1 VKKRWYVLIHLLPP
15 RPIYLRAKIGQRL
28 ARVGAVALKNS
39 VYVLPKTADCLEDF
53 QWIAEEARTGG
64 GEAHV
69 AEAAFV
75 GEEDRLLVRR
85 FTAERDADYK
95 VLAAEAKKA
104 LAAWRRRGPADG
116 KAPAA
121 LPLARLNRRL
131 SEVRAIDFFGAPGRR
146 GAETAVHSLET
157 AMKASPPAS
166 RPGTGGKNR
175 LPSGRTWVTRRDV
188 HVDRIASA
196 WLIRRFLDR
205 RARFRFL
212 DPEKV
217 APKPGEIGFD
227 IVGGEFT
234 HEGDRCTFETL
245 LTRTGRRDP
254 ALTAIAEIVHD
265 IDLKDGK
272 FGRED
277 VAGVGLLVDGI
288 IRSHRRDEDRLARG
302 AALFDDLYASFR
314 GQS

>member
-1 VKKRWYVLIHLLPP
+1 VNKRWYVLVHQLPP

-53 QWIAEEARTGG
+53 QWIAEEARSGG

-69 AEAAFV
+69 AEASFV

-85 FTAERDADYK
+85 FTAERNADYTT
-95 VLAAEAKKA
+95 LAEETKKA
-104 LAAWRRRGPADG
+104 LAAWKRRGREG
-116 KAPAA
+116 ERAPSSP
-121 LPLARLNRRL
+121 LPRLKKRLA
-131 SEVRAIDFFGAPGRR
+131 EIRAIDFFGSPGRSEAEARLRSLEDAVQASPAASPSRGRR
-146 GAETAVHSLET
+146 G
-157 AMKASPPAS
+157 
-166 RPGTGGKNR
+166 RP
-175 LPSGRTWVTRRDV
+175 PSGRTWVTRRDV

-212 DPEKV
+212 DPAKA

-234 HEGDRCTFETL
+234 HEGDRCSFETL
-245 LTRTGRRDP
+245 LARAARPDP
-254 ALTAIAEIVHD
+254 ALAAIAEIVHD

-272 FGRED
+272 FGRDD
-277 VAGVGLLVDGI
+277 VAGVRQLVDGI
-288 IRSHRRDEDRLARG
+288 VRSQTRDEDRLARG
-302 AALFDDLYASFR
+302 SALFDDLYASFR
-314 GQS
+314 GRS

>member
-1 VKKRWYVLIHLLPP
+1 VKKRWYVLVHQLPP

-53 QWIAEEARTGG
+53 QWIAEEARGG
-64 GEAHV
+64 GGGAHV
-69 AEAAFV
+69 AEASFV

-85 FTAERDADYK
+85 FTAERDADYAA
-95 VLAAEAKKA
+95 LAAEVKKA
-104 LAAWRRRGPADG
+104 LAAWKRRGRGGQKTPSSPSLSRL
-116 KAPAA
+116 KKR
-121 LPLARLNRRL
+121 LA
-131 SEVRAIDFFGAPGRR
+131 EIRAIDFFASPGRREAEARLRSLEDAVRTSPPQAPGRGR
-146 GAETAVHSLET
+146 KGR
-157 AMKASPPAS
+157 PPA
-166 RPGTGGKNR
+166 
-175 LPSGRTWVTRRDV
+175 GRTWVTRRDV

-212 DPEKV
+212 DPAK
-217 APKPGEIGFD
+217 ASPKPGEIGFD

-245 LTRTGRRDP
+245 LGRTARADA
-254 ALTAIAEIVHD
+254 ALKAIAEIVHD

-272 FGRED
+272 FGRDD
-277 VAGVGLLVDGI
+277 VAGIRQLLDGI
-288 IRSHRRDEDRLARG
+288 VRSHRRDQDRLARG
-302 AALFDDLYASFR
+302 AALFDDLYASLR
-314 GQS
+314 RPS